1 MTQAEFISVGRVPFS
16 LNKKKENIWVRL
28 KLKNTINCADT
39 IAVQVENLLVNSVD
53 FYITSSSLASDHL
66 EPFLYESIRRKDI
79 LGKPFRFVLTNSIIK
94 KYSDGITIYLRVQA
108 EPFVRL
114 AIESYF
120 SETLSKITLQEQYLS
135 GAVIGFQLFLTAL
148 IFIRFLHFK
157 TKLLGLLMICEAVT
171 TLSLLSS
178 GQFWLS
184 FTSSSMINGEDVVQW
199 TAYILIVRWFVW
211 MIVSGE
217 LTRSASSEF
226 NWKRPH
232 LIVITILSILYL
244 LCIPY
249 VSTFIL
255 VVTLYFITPLIIF
268 KYILDALSN
277 AELSHETKYLIA
289 ISYSVISLLL
299 VMALYL
305 QFFGKTTQYNYRAF
319 GNFLAISQ
327 GILAYLII
335 FLIDK
340 QTQKKKY
347 TLEKQLAAEMIER
360 VDERSAREAH
370 TALIDMLVHEIKNPL
385 ATIRIAADNI
395 SIIPDNNRS
404 ARLNSLNKIFSN
416 VQTVNEVLNQCVVSS
431 QIYGPMAVGPYS
443 QINLAHFL
451 NIIANRNDA
460 QDRVVLDIPSNL
472 YIFSDTYA
480 LDIIVSNL
488 ISNAMKY
495 GLASSPLV
503 ISISNVSV
511 SSSGLIEIEFKN
523 KIGESG
529 VPDPFRVFRR
539 YYRNELSIN
548 KSGTGLGLSLSKTLA
563 QKLGGTLFFQPDEF
577 NVIFKLKI
585 PN

>member
-1 MTQAEFISVGRVPFS
+1 
-16 LNKKKENIWVRL
+16 
-28 KLKNTINCADT
+28 
-39 IAVQVENLLVNSVD
+39 
-53 FYITSSSLASDHL
+53 
-66 EPFLYESIRRKDI
+66 
-79 LGKPFRFVLTNSIIK
+79 
-94 KYSDGITIYLRVQA
+94 
-108 EPFVRL
+108 
-114 AIESYF
+114 
-120 SETLSKITLQEQYLS
+120 
-135 GAVIGFQLFLTAL
+135 
-148 IFIRFLHFK
+148 
-157 TKLLGLLMICEAVT
+157 
-171 TLSLLSS
+171 
-178 GQFWLS
+178 
-184 FTSSSMINGEDVVQW
+184 
-199 TAYILIVRWFVW
+199 
-211 MIVSGE
+211 
-217 LTRSASSEF
+217 
-226 NWKRPH
+226 
-232 LIVITILSILYL
+232 
-244 LCIPY
+244 
-249 VSTFIL
+249 
-255 VVTLYFITPLIIF
+255 
-268 KYILDALSN
+268 
-277 AELSHETKYLIA
+277 
-289 ISYSVISLLL
+289 
-299 VMALYL
+299 MALYL